1 LAGATFASGFGA
13 AASLVV
19 LLVWM
24 YYSAQIFLL
33 GAEFTWIYAHAFGS
47 RSPRAAPPAQ
57 RCRRAARR
65 PRRCRTL
72 AASRA
77 ALAAALSSRKAKRS

>member
-1 LAGATFASGFGA
+1 VTALLFAIGKSLIGLYIGRSTFASGYGA

-33 GAEFTWIYAHAFGS
+33 GAEFTWLYAHSRGS
-47 RSPRAAPPAQ
+47 RGGSVHARALDLGKEVPAGS
-57 RCRRAARR
+57 A
-65 PRRCRTL
+65 TL
-72 AASRA
+72 LR
-77 ALAAALSSRKAKRS
+77 